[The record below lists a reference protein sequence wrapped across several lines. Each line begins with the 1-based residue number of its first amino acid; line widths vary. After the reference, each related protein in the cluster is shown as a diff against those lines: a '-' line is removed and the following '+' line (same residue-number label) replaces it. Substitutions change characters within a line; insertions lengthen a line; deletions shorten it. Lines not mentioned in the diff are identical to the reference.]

1 MKKLLPIIALILL
14 AWCWEK
20 TSTNITTS
28 SVSNSISSIFSSA
41 IISNFS
47 SNQNSSETNQI
58 SSQDNETKNITFL
71 WKAKST
77 EQLFVWKE
85 TNFLVTPN
93 SEWKVILQIN
103 LKHWEN
109 IETKISPATASN
121 VVLRLSTI
129 TQPNWNTDWPFWNTY
144 SYEVKKD
151 WNYEFVF
158 WVNMMASNEKYS
170 WDYKISILVK

>member
-103 LKHWEN
+103 Y
-109 IETKISPATASN
+109 I
-121 VVLRLSTI
+121 R
-129 TQPNWNTDWPFWNTY
+129 
-144 SYEVKKD
+144 
-151 WNYEFVF
+151 
-158 WVNMMASNEKYS
+158 
-170 WDYKISILVK
+170 